1 MDQTSLVAGLK
12 KGTPLAYTQL
22 VESHHQGL
30 CSHAFGLTGD
40 HDLAEDIVQN
50 VYIKIWKKRKKLRED
65 LNLKSYL
72 YKCVYNGFIDQY
84 RKMRHTLPI
93 EKTHIQALKALVHE
107 ESENSLERLISMV
120 RREIENLPPKCKQVF
135 LLSKTEGLT
144 NMEIA
149 QYLNITTK
157 SVEGHIT
164 KAFTTLRKVLDDK

>member
-1 MDQTSLVAGLK
+1 
-12 KGTPLAYTQL
+12 
-22 VESHHQGL
+22 
-30 CSHAFGLTGD
+30 
-40 HDLAEDIVQN
+40 
-50 VYIKIWKKRKKLRED
+50 
-65 LNLKSYL
+65 
-72 YKCVYNGFIDQY
+72 
-84 RKMRHTLPI
+84 MRHTLPI

-107 ESENSLERLISMV
+107 ESENSLERLISLV

-164 KAFTTLRKVLDDK
+164 KAFTTLRKVLDDKSSTAFFLLFGQPLGKS